1 MTLIS
6 AVVRC
11 LGYLLTVSVHWL
23 CRCVPSE
30 FFWKRP
36 DMASS
41 GFCLLNTVAVAAAYA
56 MYRYG
61 RETPIAQD
69 AEGTDT
75 SSSSS
80 RSGPLRIAIVDI
92 DVHHGNG
99 TEEIVRNLR
108 CILPSNSS
116 TESTVLKLN
125 RPQRTQPY
133 YPLCTG
139 RTSLSSRYPPH
150 GHQSRLSPTSLGWT
164 NAIQR
169 TFYSGLWICFK
180 VGTGHIYRSS
190 VCAEYGSIS
199 YPWLELFLFW
209 LFFRPPH

>member
-1 MTLIS
+1 
-6 AVVRC
+6 
-11 LGYLLTVSVHWL
+11 
-23 CRCVPSE
+23 
-30 FFWKRP
+30 
-36 DMASS
+36 MASS

-150 GHQSRLSPTSLGWT
+150 GHQSRLSPTSLG
-164 NAIQR
+164 
-169 TFYSGLWICFK
+169 
-180 VGTGHIYRSS
+180 
-190 VCAEYGSIS
+190 
-199 YPWLELFLFW
+199 
-209 LFFRPPH
+209 